1 MASSNL
7 TTSFKCA
14 SCGASLMF
22 DPDKGKLVCDSC
34 GYSCEMEAMDSD
46 VNADFETVHEKSTA
60 GSFSEGEAVE
70 FHCQNCGA
78 VLITDKYTSAC
89 MCSYCDS
96 PVFLSERLSDNLA
109 PAYAIPFK
117 INADEARVKF
127 TEWAKKRK
135 VIPTSFIKN
144 DRLKDIQ
151 GIYVPFWLYDLN
163 GRGDVFAKCTRVS
176 SRVQGEYRVTTTRH
190 FDVQRK
196 VAVDYFKI
204 PVDASEKMNDEYM
217 DMLEPFDYSSLSKF
231 NMGYLAGFSA
241 EKYTYDDKQLLPRVS
256 QRVASYVRDFVKTT
270 IRGYTTCIITNEHY
284 DAKQRDAKYTLLPV
298 YVLNYEHQGETYS
311 FMMNGQTGKIVGK
324 PPISKAKCAG
334 FFTGAFFG
342 TLALTVLCTLLMI

>member
-7 TTSFKCA
+7 TTSFRCA
-14 SCGASLMF
+14 SCGNNLVF
-22 DPDKGKLVCDSC
+22 DPDVGKLVCESC

-46 VNADFETVHEKSTA
+46 ATADFETVHEKSTA
-60 GSFSEGEAVE
+60 GSFAAGEAIE

-78 VLITDKYTSAC
+78 VLITDKYTAATT
-89 MCSYCDS
+89 CSYCDS
-96 PVFLSERLSDNLA
+96 PVFISERLSDNLA

-117 INADEARVKF
+117 INSDEARIKF

-144 DRLKDIQ
+144 DKLKEIQ
-151 GIYVPFWLYDLN
+151 GVYVPFWLYDIN

-190 FDVQRK
+190 YDVQRK
-196 VAVDYFKI
+196 VAVDYVKI

-217 DMLEPFDYSSLSKF
+217 DMLEPFDYSELSKF

-241 EKYTYDDKQLLPRVS
+241 EKYSYDDKALFTRVKERVS
-256 QRVASYVRDFVKTT
+256 EYVRDFVKTT
-270 IRGYTTCIITNEHY
+270 IRGYTTSVITREY
-284 DAKQRDAKYTLLPV
+284 YEAKQRDAAYTLLPV
-298 YVLNYEHQGETYS
+298 YVLNYEHEGETYS

-334 FFTGAFFG
+334 YFAGAFLGSFALVL
-342 TLALTVLCTLLMI
+342 LAALMLI

>member
-14 SCGASLMF
+14 NCGNSLMF
-22 DPDKGKLVCDSC
+22 DPDMGKLVCESC

-46 VNADFETVHEKSTA
+46 VSAEFETVHEKSTA

-78 VLITDKYTSAC
+78 VLITDKYTSAT

-117 INADEARVKF
+117 INADEAQAKF

-151 GIYVPFWLYDLN
+151 GVYVPFWLYDVN

-176 SRVQGEYRVTTTRH
+176 SRIQGEYRVTTTRH

-196 VAVDYFKI
+196 VAVDYVKI

-217 DMLEPFDYSSLSKF
+217 DMLEPFDYSDLSKF

-241 EKYTYDDKQLLPRVS
+241 EKYTYDDKSLLPRVS
-256 QRVASYVRDFVKTT
+256 QRVASYVHDFVKTT
-270 IRGYTTCIITNEHY
+270 IRGYTTCIIASEHY
-284 DAKQRDAKYTLLPV
+284 DTKQRDAKYTLLPV
-298 YVLNYEHQGETYS
+298 YVLNYEHNGETYS

-342 TLALTVLCTLLMI
+342 TLALTVLCTLLML